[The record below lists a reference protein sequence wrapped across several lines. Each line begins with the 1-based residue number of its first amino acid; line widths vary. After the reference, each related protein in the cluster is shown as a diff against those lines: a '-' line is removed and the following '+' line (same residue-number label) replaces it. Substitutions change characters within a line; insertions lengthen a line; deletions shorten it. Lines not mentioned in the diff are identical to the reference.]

1 MFGNSNKN
9 TTNSGGMFGNAS
21 SNNAGAFGSS
31 SSGNTGGLFGAKPAV
46 NTSNSGGM
54 FGNNA
59 SSNTGG
65 NSGGLFG
72 NANAP
77 GNTNTGGMFGNNS
90 GNTNTNQSGGLFGA
104 NTNTGNTQSQGLFGG
119 NTANTNNQSGG
130 LFGGN
135 ASNNQSK
142 GLFGGSSTNTN
153 TNTQPGGLFGG
164 NSGTTQSGGLFG
176 ANSNNTQSGGLF
188 GGGNTTNNNAQ
199 SGGGLF
205 GNANKPAQGGF
216 LGSNNPSGNTGG
228 LFGGNNTNANTTT
241 GGLFGNNTNNNA
253 GGLFNSN
260 NNNNSLLGNNAPANN
275 PINASQPQI
284 TSLTRV
290 TDLPDAYQ
298 KEIEQ
303 LDQYIQ
309 QQMDIAESLK
319 DDQTNHKELIESVPR
334 DINFLENK
342 YSSVNQAIH
351 NDLNFVMS
359 FKCKVLE
366 SFNDWVEKVIKLY
379 LQLTNPVL
387 LKEIT
392 NNDKTLNIKEAEP
405 PNSAIL
411 HTFYVYK
418 VKEIQQ
424 NIQKYHSVLQEIE
437 NAVDELDKV
446 SSNGIDN
453 SWDLVIQTLK
463 EEFRLYLELA
473 NNLADVHHEI
483 KRISV

>member
-1 MFGNSNKN
+1 
-9 TTNSGGMFGNAS
+9 
-21 SNNAGAFGSS
+21 
-31 SSGNTGGLFGAKPAV
+31 
-46 NTSNSGGM
+46 
-54 FGNNA
+54 
-59 SSNTGG
+59 
-65 NSGGLFG
+65 
-72 NANAP
+72 
-77 GNTNTGGMFGNNS
+77 
-90 GNTNTNQSGGLFGA
+90 
-104 NTNTGNTQSQGLFGG
+104 
-119 NTANTNNQSGG
+119 
-130 LFGGN
+130 
-135 ASNNQSK
+135 
-142 GLFGGSSTNTN
+142 
-153 TNTQPGGLFGG
+153 
-164 NSGTTQSGGLFG
+164 
-176 ANSNNTQSGGLF
+176 
-188 GGGNTTNNNAQ
+188 
-199 SGGGLF
+199 
-205 GNANKPAQGGF
+205 
-216 LGSNNPSGNTGG
+216 
-228 LFGGNNTNANTTT
+228 
-241 GGLFGNNTNNNA
+241 
-253 GGLFNSN
+253 
-260 NNNNSLLGNNAPANN
+260 
-275 PINASQPQI
+275 
-284 TSLTRV
+284 
-290 TDLPDAYQ
+290 
-298 KEIEQ
+298 
-303 LDQYIQ
+303 
-309 QQMDIAESLK
+309 MDIAESLK
-319 DDQTNHKELIESVPR
+319 DDQANHKELIESVPR

-453 SWDLVIQTLK
+453 SWNLIIQTLK

-483 KRISV
+483 KRISTLKFDNVNCGVDVINQKIISVARQLKHPTDEIAKEVSLYGNKGKLACQHLAHSVSDTFSLLKDKAVDQQPKIIAAGEWIQKETVDTIDSTSDSVRYWWKSNEPLRRYWAKVGEDLGSDLRIQSVKLSNDLSNGVSRLLVDPLAATQL